1 VCPSRVFSQNNLM
14 DAQEN
19 GMVTFFDHEIEAP
32 TEFVTQRGT
41 PRSQETSRTIWRQS
55 EGGASGATP
64 IIGTNGHRR

>member
-1 VCPSRVFSQNNLM
+1 VCPSRVFSQKNLM
-14 DAQEN
+14 DA
-19 GMVTFFDHEIEAP
+19 HEIEAP